1 MGGFLVTSRRKRKE
15 STRRLTPPPEL
26 SEFAQI
32 AYSELR
38 RMAGS
43 YFKSERTDH
52 TLQPTALV
60 HEVYI
65 RLAKGGP
72 KAYVNR
78 AHFFSTAAR
87 AMRELLVDYAR
98 AHNAKKRSG
107 KSPRVALDALQAPA
121 QELPDY
127 PAIDAALKRLAAV
140 HSSRFVQIAEM
151 RIFAGL
157 SNHEVAKTLG
167 LAPSSVRVYWA
178 KARTFLEKQLE
189 KS

>member
-1 MGGFLVTSRRKRKE
+1 MSSKRKVKKA
-15 STRRLTPPPEL
+15 TTRLTRPLEL

-38 RMAGS
+38 RLAGK
-43 YFKSERTDH
+43 YFKNERAGH

-60 HEVYI
+60 HEAFL
-65 RLAKGGP
+65 RLAAYGP
-72 KAYVNR
+72 EAYVNR

-87 AMRELLVDYAR
+87 AMRQILVDYSR
-98 AHNAKKRSG
+98 AHNARKRSG
-107 KSPRVALDALQAPA
+107 RVPPVAIDTLDVAA
-121 QELPDY
+121 QDLPDY
-127 PAIDAALKRLAAV
+127 PAIDSALKRLAMDKPRYA
-140 HSSRFVQIAEM
+140 QIAEM

-157 SNHEVAKTLG
+157 SVHEVAETLG

-178 KARTFLEKQLE
+178 TARTFLEKQLQ

>member
-1 MGGFLVTSRRKRKE
+1 MSPNRKSATQQPRTSGP
-15 STRRLTPPPEL
+15 LEL

-38 RMAGS
+38 RLAGN
-43 YFKSERTDH
+43 YFKHERADH

-65 RLAKGGP
+65 RLASGGP
-72 KAYVNR
+72 ETYVNR

-87 AMRELLVDYAR
+87 AMRQILVDYAR

-107 KSPRVALDALQAPA
+107 RTLQVALDALEAPTL
-121 QELPDY
+121 ELPDY
-127 PAIDAALKRLAAV
+127 PAIDAALTRLATV
-140 HSSRFVQIAEM
+140 HRPQLAQIAEM

-157 SNHEVAKTLG
+157 STDEVADTLG
-167 LAPSSVRVYWA
+167 LAPASVRVYWSR
-178 KARTFLEKQLE
+178 ARAFLEKQLQ